1 MYHRVNKMAHKKIG
15 TPDKRSAPN
24 ASWVQLQ
31 RSSLRDLEV
40 LATQNPSA
48 CRLLFALVRHM
59 DGQNAVVMSRETMG
73 TIIGASRSTAVRA
86 LAHLRQQR
94 WVEIIK
100 VGNLSAVVVNA
111 RVAWTQHSK
120 LRHAAIF
127 SATVIATADEQDAD
141 TLSMDREPLRR
152 VPVLIPPEL
161 ATIDEDRHAESGE
174 QQHLP
179 ID

>member
-1 MYHRVNKMAHKKIG
+1 MTHKKLG
-15 TPDKRSAPN
+15 TPDKRGEPN

-40 LATQNPSA
+40 LATTNPSA
-48 CRLLFALVRHM
+48 TRLLFALVRHM
-59 DGQNAVVMSRETMG
+59 DGQNAVIMSREAMG
-73 TIIGASRSTAVRA
+73 ALIGASRATAVRA

-100 VGNLSAVVVNA
+100 VGNLSAIVVNA

-127 SATVIATADEQDAD
+127 SATVIAAADEQDAE

-161 ATIDEDRHAESGE
+161 ASIEDDTPAATGE

>member
-1 MYHRVNKMAHKKIG
+1 MAHKKLG
-15 TPDKRSAPN
+15 SPDKRGEPN
-24 ASWVQLQ
+24 ASWVQIQ

-40 LATQNPSA
+40 LATANPA
-48 CRLLFALVRHM
+48 ATRLLLALVRHM
-59 DGQNAVVMSRETMG
+59 DGQNAVVMSREAMG
-73 TIIGASRSTAVRA
+73 SLIGVSRATAVRA
-86 LAHLRQQR
+86 LAYLRDQR

-100 VGNLSAVVVNA
+100 VGNLSAVVVNS

-127 SATVIATADEQDAD
+127 SATVIATAEEQGTA

-161 ATIDEDRHAESGE
+161 ATIDDDRPAASGE